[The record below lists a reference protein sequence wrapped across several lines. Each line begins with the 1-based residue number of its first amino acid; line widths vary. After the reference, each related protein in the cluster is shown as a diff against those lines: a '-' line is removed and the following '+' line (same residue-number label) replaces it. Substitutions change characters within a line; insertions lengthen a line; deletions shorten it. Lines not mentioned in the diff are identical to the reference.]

1 MVRHLLNVLCLK
13 SRKVLAADFF
23 SFFLEYLFPQQKS
36 SYQFP
41 QAILLIKSDWL
52 NALGK

>member
-13 SRKVLAADFF
+13 SRKVLAANFF
-23 SFFLEYLFPQQKS
+23 FFLEYLFPQQKS

-52 NALGK
+52 KALGK